1 MRTVQQYYDDNRD
14 KILFDVRALE
24 EYEKETM
31 EASIH
36 YYWEDMIK
44 VLEDNKE
51 EFEAKYSKDTPIYIL
66 CYTGQKSE
74 EIEDILDEMG
84 YEAYSLDGGFV
95 AYLRWKFN
103 KYLEQDKE
111 SGNSTSEENVKE
123 IERSIVKKFRKPIWR
138 KFTQALNEYDLI
150 QDGDKI
156 AVCIS
161 GGKDSMLMAKLF
173 QELKRHGKNNFEL
186 VFLVMNPGYNDLNYN
201 VILNNAKILDIP
213 ITVFK
218 TEIFDTV
225 VDITESP
232 CYLCAR
238 MRRGYLYSKA
248 KELGCNK
255 IALGHHYDDVIE
267 TILMGMLYGA
277 QVQTMMP
284 KLHSTNFEGMELIR
298 PMYLIREADI
308 IHWKEYNNLEFIQC
322 ACRFTEGCASCGGTG
337 KGSKRAEIKQ
347 LIKDLTKVSP
357 YIEKNIFRSVENV
370 NIDTVIAYK
379 KKGQRHSFLDEYD
392 ITDDKY
398 AGNAEVDNSENTS
411 KELNKSDINSS
422 GQLSEYHTD
431 ETIELG
437 KTGST
442 QIMPLNKSDINKD
455 DISENTLAK
464 YEKLKSI
471 IKDCG
476 KIAIAFSG
484 GVDSTFLT
492 KVAKDVLGENA
503 VAVTISSILVTD
515 DELKEADDFCKAE
528 NIEHLIYKADVLSIP
543 GFENNPPDRCYI
555 CKKAIFTN
563 VQNLVGERGI
573 SVIAE
578 GTNVD
583 DDGDYRPGMRAIKEL
598 GVRSLLKEAGL
609 TKAEIRELS
618 CMLGLKTWNKPSC
631 ACLASRFAYGEVI
644 NKDKLDMI
652 YSAECYIRSLGFE
665 QFRVR
670 LQDGI
675 ARIELRPA
683 DIQKFI
689 ENGIKDKVSE
699 KLHALGFKY
708 VSLDLDGYRLG
719 SMNEVLN
726 RQERGN
732 NGGSS
737 L

>member
-24 EYEKETM
+24 EYEKETI

-111 SGNSTSEENVKE
+111 SGNNTSEENVKE

-225 VDITESP
+225 VDITESH

-503 VAVTISSILVTD
+503 VAVTISSILVTN
-515 DELKEADDFCKAE
+515 DELKEADDFCKVE

-598 GVRSLLKEAGL
+598 GVRSPLKEAGL

-699 KLHALGFKY
+699 KLHTLGFKY